1 MDLEGIMLSQ
11 VKSEKDKY
19 SGFIYMWNLK
29 SNQYKTKPSSYIQRT
44 DWWLPEVGM
53 GRER

>member
-29 SNQYKTKPSSYIQRT
+29 SNQYKTKPSSKIQRT

-53 GRER
+53 GGER